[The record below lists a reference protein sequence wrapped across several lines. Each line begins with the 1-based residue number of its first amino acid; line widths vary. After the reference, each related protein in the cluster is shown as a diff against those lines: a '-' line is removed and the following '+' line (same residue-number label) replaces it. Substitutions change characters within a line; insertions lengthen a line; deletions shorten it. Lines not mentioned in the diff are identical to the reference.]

1 MGWDEKKRG
10 KQKFKKTSIMGKGVG
25 ALKKGGGCDLLQV
38 DSTTTEFLKK
48 RKKKKTQIFRASF
61 L

>member
-1 MGWDEKKRG
+1 
-10 KQKFKKTSIMGKGVG
+10 MGKGVG

-48 RKKKKTQIFRASF
+48 KKKKTQIFRASF

>member
-1 MGWDEKKRG
+1 
-10 KQKFKKTSIMGKGVG
+10 MGKGVG

-48 RKKKKTQIFRASF
+48 RKKKKLKF
-61 L
+61 LEHLFCDITS

>member
-1 MGWDEKKRG
+1 
-10 KQKFKKTSIMGKGVG
+10 MGKGVG

-48 RKKKKTQIFRASF
+48 RKEKKTQIFRASF

>member
-1 MGWDEKKRG
+1 
-10 KQKFKKTSIMGKGVG
+10 MGKGVG

-48 RKKKKTQIFRASF
+48 RKKKLKF
-61 L
+61 LEHLFL

>member
-1 MGWDEKKRG
+1 
-10 KQKFKKTSIMGKGVG
+10 MGKGVG

-38 DSTTTEFLKK
+38 DSTTTEFLKE
-48 RKKKKTQIFRASF
+48 RKKKTQIFRASF

>member
-1 MGWDEKKRG
+1 
-10 KQKFKKTSIMGKGVG
+10 MGKGVG

-48 RKKKKTQIFRASF
+48 RKKKKNTNF
-61 L
+61 